1 METNPALEIINAFGG
16 VSKLAKAL
24 GHRNVTTVDGWKRSG
39 RIPDWRKFEICQ
51 AAELAGIGLPPG
63 FNLSEAA

>member
-1 METNPALEIINAFGG
+1 MNMTSALEIINAFGG

-39 RIPDWRKFEICQ
+39 RIPEWRRREIV
-51 AAELAGIGLPPG
+51 
-63 FNLSEAA
+63 EAADRESVTLPDSFTEAA